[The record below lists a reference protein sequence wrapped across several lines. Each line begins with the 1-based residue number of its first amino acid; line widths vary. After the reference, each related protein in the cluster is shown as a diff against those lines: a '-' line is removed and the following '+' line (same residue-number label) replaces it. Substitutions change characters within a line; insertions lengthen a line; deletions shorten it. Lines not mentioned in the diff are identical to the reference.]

1 MALNFA
7 TFPSNEAEGY
17 VASLGKTLVLPQ
29 VSVFLCVKLHKAET
43 SGTEPSSHLDSFLLY
58 SSAVS
63 SFGHSAFVLFAIWSL
78 CAVVLSACHL
88 RRRKGR
94 IMTTVN
100 LVGCSPR
107 CEVLTTTVRSI
118 ACSSSFSPAA
128 VAMPGVGMFFRFK
141 GWDCFFSPTLYHL
154 KMLNS
159 RFSYTAK
166 MLISENARSKS

>member
-1 MALNFA
+1 MALKFA
-7 TFPSNEAEGY
+7 TFPSNEADGY
-17 VASLGKTLVLPQ
+17 VASLGRTLVLPQ
-29 VSVFLCVKLHKAET
+29 VLVFLCVKLHKAET
-43 SGTEPSSHLDSFLLY
+43 SGTAAFHLDPFLLY

-63 SFGHSAFVLFAIWSL
+63 SFGRSAFVLFAISSL
-78 CAVVLSACHL
+78 CTVVLSACHL

-94 IMTTVN
+94 MMTTVN

-141 GWDCFFSPTLYHL
+141 GWVFFFSPTLYHL

-166 MLISENARSKS
+166 NANQ